1 MRIKAT
7 TNYGIRIVLF
17 LAASEGVVT
26 SKKMAGAM
34 DIPVHYELKIA
45 RQLMHA
51 GIIKRFL
58 GVKGG
63 FQLAK
68 APEDLTLFE
77 VIKVMEPNMCEN
89 VFESDGLKSGLFS
102 KEIKKIHFIYDD
114 IQVEINKKLKQITI
128 ASLLADGSERSNVA
142 DAIMTATQ
150 F

>member
-68 APEDLTLFE
+68 APEDLTLFD

-102 KEIKKIHFIYDD
+102 KEIKKVHFIYDD
-114 IQVEINKKLKQITI
+114 IQVEINKKLRQITI
-128 ASLLADGSERSNVA
+128 ASLLAGEKRGSDVA
-142 DAIMTATQ
+142 NAVLTAQQ